1 MDELYQILSELY
13 NLFIR
18 TIDIYT
24 YTSWLMLSNYFIDRD
39 NPITSFSAD
48 SVILE
53 PHTYQ
58 HNVHS
63 ISKTILES
71 RNTLLEIDLGADD
84 ICKPCIHNI
93 DGICDDILDISN
105 RPKVPPLKR
114 DWNLILDKRWCKRL
128 KIDHGVIISVVEFCK
143 LLEQGSNNL
152 LEIYKEN
159 KRAHTIEREIN
170 LKKGLK
176 KYITSDVRY
185 IEVD

>member
-1 MDELYQILSELY
+1 MNLSNAKVVILTCINKAY
-13 NLFIR
+13 KIR
-18 TIDIYT
+18 TNMNNKIKIKPHHFIDI
-24 YTSWLMLSNYFIDRD
+24 
-39 NPITSFSAD
+39 ITSFSAD

-53 PHTYQ
+53 PHDYQ

-63 ISKTILES
+63 ISKTFLEN
-71 RNTLLEIDLGADD
+71 RNTTLEIDLGADD

-93 DGICDDILDISN
+93 NGICDDMLDISN

-128 KIDHGVIISVVEFCK
+128 KIDHGVIISVLEFCE
-143 LLEQGSNNL
+143 LLVEGSNNL

-170 LKKGLK
+170 LKNGLK
-176 KYITSDVRY
+176 KYTTSEVRY
-185 IEVD
+185 LEVD